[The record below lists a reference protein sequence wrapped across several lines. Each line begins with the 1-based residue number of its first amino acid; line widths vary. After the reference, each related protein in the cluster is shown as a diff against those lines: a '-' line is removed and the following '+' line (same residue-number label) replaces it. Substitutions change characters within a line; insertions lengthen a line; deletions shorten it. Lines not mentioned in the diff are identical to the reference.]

1 MDAIAA
7 MEAAMNRL
15 SKGQS
20 AGKYKHIQGF
30 KQADVKVNIPDPL
43 TDEGFTKEGF
53 TTVEEPQEEPRGGLG
68 SGSWRPSFL
77 PGIPEP
83 AANPLAKALAA
94 AAAAAAAIPPMPAA
108 AAAAAAASS
117 APAPVTGR
125 VRKRRTFS
133 EGPPS
138 DAPATPASGAGN
150 KEHVQLEIAAKLSHE
165 EAAVARKA
173 RRKSKWD
180 VAGPTTAGPGAAQG
194 VLDAPTAAQLSSCS
208 NPYEIKQYV
217 DSLSKANVDYAAVQ
231 KERHDN
237 ASRQYATGNMMETED
252 GTGVHHFDHFIP
264 AEQLAKFQALATG
277 KKEEPKAAQID
288 MSNKGA
294 MMMAK
299 MGFTAGQGLG
309 AAGTGVTTAID
320 AGMGNALK
328 LGVGVAKETWEPTEG
343 DDSFSLYRKRM
354 MLGYKH
360 RPNPLNNPRS
370 TYY

>member
-20 AGKYKHIQGF
+20 AGEYKHIRGF
-30 KQADVKVNIPDPL
+30 NQTDVKVNKPEGEE
-43 TDEGFTKEGF
+43 DEPT
-53 TTVEEPQEEPRGGLG
+53 GGLG
-68 SGSWRPSFL
+68 SGAYRPSFL
-77 PGIPEP
+77 PGMPEP
-83 AANPLAKALAA
+83 AANSNPVAKAMAA
-94 AAAAAAAIPPMPAA
+94 AAAAAAAAAKIQPPAP
-108 AAAAAAASS
+108 AASS
-117 APAPVTGR
+117 SSAVPPVTAPVTGR

-133 EGPPS
+133 EGPPG
-138 DAPATPASGAGN
+138 DAPTAPATQASGPGD
-150 KEHVQLEIAAKLSHE
+150 KEQAQLEIADKLSDE
-165 EAAVARKA
+165 ERALARKA

-180 VAGPTTAGPGAAQG
+180 VAGPAASVVQDTSG
-194 VLDAPTAAQLSSCS
+194 LLDAPTAAQLSSCN

-217 DSLSKANVDYAAVQ
+217 DSLSKANQDYVALQ
-231 KERHDN
+231 KERQDN
-237 ASRQYATGNMMETED
+237 ASKRYATGNMMETED

-277 KKEEPKAAQID
+277 KKEEPKPAQID

-309 AAGTGVTTAID
+309 AAGTGMTSAID